1 MTTNPTPW
9 EPPLAGTEP
18 EQLLG
23 ALERLRATFRWKT
36 DDLDAEGLS
45 TTIGPSRLTLG
56 GLLKHLAANEDFAST
71 VKLAGEPIGEPWTDT
86 GWDADDDWEFTSAG
100 LDAPEHLYSLY
111 DGAVARS
118 RARLPT

>member
-1 MTTNPTPW
+1 MPPTNVRVPLPDVHRLSGGGSSGIRPTLVRMTTNPTPW

-71 VKLAGEPIGEPWTDT
+71 V
-86 GWDADDDWEFTSAG
+86 
-100 LDAPEHLYSLY
+100 
-111 DGAVARS
+111 
-118 RARLPT
+118 